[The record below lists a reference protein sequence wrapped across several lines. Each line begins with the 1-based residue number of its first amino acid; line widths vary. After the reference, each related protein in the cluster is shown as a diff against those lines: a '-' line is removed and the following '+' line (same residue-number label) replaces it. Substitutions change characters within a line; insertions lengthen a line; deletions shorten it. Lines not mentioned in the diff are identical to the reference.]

1 MGWSAGDVGVLAV
14 TEDEERAADR
24 LWLERSRSAQGLPM
38 KVDDVDVVALVVRLV
53 CGEEIDDEVSVSTRR

>member
-14 TEDEERAADR
+14 TEEERAADR

>member
-1 MGWSAGDVGVLAV
+1 M